1 MYVCTVCT
9 VYTVCAVCTVCTVC
23 TACTV
28 CTTCTVSPLPQ
39 DGLSEH
45 IVRSPTEVFSLLQRG
60 GQHRTTADT
69 KMNHESSRSH
79 AVFTIILEHSQ
90 INFASKW
97 EWEYP
102 KHCVVNM
109 KCCDCLATFTCAVP
123 FYLSHTNSNTCVQ
136 YLI

>member
-1 MYVCTVCT
+1 MCVLYVLCVLCVQCVLYVLCVLYVCAVCI
-9 VYTVCAVCTVCTVC
+9 VCTVCTVC
-23 TACTV
+23 IV
-28 CTTCTVSPLPQ
+28 CAVCIVSTLPQ

-97 EWEYP
+97 ELEYP
-102 KHCVVNM
+102 HHCGGNT
-109 KCCDCLATFTCAVP
+109 KCCGCLATF
-123 FYLSHTNSNTCVQ
+123 S
-136 YLI
+136 